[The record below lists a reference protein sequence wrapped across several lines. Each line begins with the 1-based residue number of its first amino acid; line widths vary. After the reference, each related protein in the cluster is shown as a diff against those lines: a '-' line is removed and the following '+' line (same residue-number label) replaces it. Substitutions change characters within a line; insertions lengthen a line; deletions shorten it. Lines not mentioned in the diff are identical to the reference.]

1 MDHAFHQFEL
11 GKESKKIFMLYAP
24 YDLYNFNMLVMRTAP
39 ASIDSHEGI
48 RTLIEGLQGVVQ
60 IKDDL
65 AVHGA

>member
-1 MDHAFHQFEL
+1 
-11 GKESKKIFMLYAP
+11 
-24 YDLYNFNMLVMRTAP
+24 MRTAP

-65 AVHGA
+65 AVHGAWSTVYIMAQGQGCMYKKQEFGHAGGGN